1 MVTPNEPPPPI
12 VKPEVALLE
21 DLFGEITAGKLR
33 IPRFQRPFVWRPEDM
48 LAVFDSI
55 RRGYPIGNLLLWDT
69 TEAVQSLDRFGPL
82 DLRRPETSPV
92 TYVLDGQQRLS
103 TLFGALRLPLD
114 FPRDAQLHNWRW
126 WIFYDLRTHEFVHVP
141 NKEPAAHL
149 FPLRAMLRTMD
160 FLQVSRAVVEKLP
173 QEADALVAEAE
184 GIAQKIKSYKLAVTR
199 IQGGTL
205 EQAVDIFSRLNTK
218 GQSMTP
224 DQMLAALT
232 YREGES
238 AFNLADRIDRVQEQL
253 AGYRFEGLARSA
265 IFRAIVAAASV
276 DVHSTDWAHLAKTLH
291 QALPATVDAAEAGL
305 LRAARFLLEE
315 VGVPG
320 DKLLPYA
327 NQIVLLG
334 EFFHLKAEPDAGEK
348 ALLRRWFWATSFS
361 GWFAGANTTQINDAL
376 DGMRQLARGE
386 IATLPADWFSGPTR
400 PYPLRFDLR
409 SARVR
414 TLLLTTL
421 FCRLSPLDTTGA
433 PLDVRRLLWEQE
445 KSYLAFR
452 HVFPAGSGALASNP
466 ANRVLLPIVP
476 GKAARTQLLA
486 IPDEVRERVLAS
498 HGIPLEAFEALKRN
512 DRSGFIEA
520 RAAHLAQIER
530 AFLTELDLPLPAQDA
545 GEAEVDTDGD

>member
-12 VKPEVALLE
+12 LRSEVALLDE
-21 DLFGEITAGKLR
+21 LLGEISTGKVR
-33 IPRFQRPFVWRPEDM
+33 IPRFERPFVWRPEDM
-48 LAVFDSI
+48 LALFDSI
-55 RRGYPIGNLLLWDT
+55 RRGYPIGSLLLWDT
-69 TEAVQSLDRFGPL
+69 SEAVQSLDHFGPL
-82 DLRRPETSPV
+82 ALAQPGTSPV

-103 TLFGALRLPLD
+103 TLFGALRLPAD

-126 WIFYDLRTHEFVHVP
+126 WIFYDLHTQEFVHVP

-149 FPLRAMLRTMD
+149 FPIRAMLRTMD
-160 FLQVSRAVVEKLP
+160 FLRMSRAIASKLACDP
-173 QEADALVAEAE
+173 DPLLAKAEAV
-184 GIAQKIKSYKLAVTR
+184 AQQFKTYQLAVTR
-199 IQGGTL
+199 IKGGTL
-205 EQAVDIFSRLNTK
+205 EQAIDIFSRLNTM

-224 DQMLAALT
+224 DQMLTALT
-232 YREGES
+232 YREGEG
-238 AFNLADRIDRVQEQL
+238 AFNLADRIDRVQEHL
-253 AGYRFEGLARSA
+253 AGYHFEGMARSA
-265 IFRAIVAAASV
+265 VLQAIAAAATV
-276 DVHSTDWAHLAKTLH
+276 DVRSSDWRQLRD
-291 QALPATVDAAEAGL
+291 ALPAAVNAAEAGL

-327 NQIVLLG
+327 NQMVLLG

-486 IPDEVRERVLAS
+486 IPDDVRERVLAS